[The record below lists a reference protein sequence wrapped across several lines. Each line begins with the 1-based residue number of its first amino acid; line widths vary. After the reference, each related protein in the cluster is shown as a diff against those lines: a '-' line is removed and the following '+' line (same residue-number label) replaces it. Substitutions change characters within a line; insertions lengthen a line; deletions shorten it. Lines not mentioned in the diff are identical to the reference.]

1 MANGIIEGT
10 LAVGEECEGTAT
22 AVLSSPVVLLNSAP
36 RQPPYFLGPLLTR
49 SVAPPTAVQK
59 LLSVRLRTA

>member
-1 MANGIIEGT
+1 LKVPSLLVKSAK
-10 LAVGEECEGTAT
+10 APT

-36 RQPPYFLGPLLTR
+36 APTAVFSGPLLTR

-59 LLSVRLRTA
+59 LPSVRLRTA